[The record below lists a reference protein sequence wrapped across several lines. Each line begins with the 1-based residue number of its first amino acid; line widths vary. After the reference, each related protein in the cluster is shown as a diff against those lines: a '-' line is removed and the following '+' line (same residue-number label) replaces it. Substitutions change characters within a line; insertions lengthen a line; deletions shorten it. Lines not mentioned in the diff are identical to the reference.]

1 MGSIRDWS
9 IAMVTAVML
18 SAILIS
24 ACGGYKAPSMNMST
38 PGGPMIAELVP
49 NSATSGSPGFTL
61 TINGSGFGTDA
72 VIFWNSSMT
81 STMYVTG
88 NQLIAAIPAADLGMK
103 GTVSVYV
110 RTNGQNS
117 NMVRFTI
124 N

>member
-1 MGSIRDWS
+1 
-9 IAMVTAVML
+9 
-18 SAILIS
+18 
-24 ACGGYKAPSMNMST
+24 
-38 PGGPMIAELVP
+38 MIAELVP
-49 NSATSGSPGFTL
+49 DSATSGSPGFTL

-72 VIFWNSSMT
+72 VVFLNSSMT